1 MPQTRN
7 LNGESLRVIRELT
20 GIRAAAF
27 ARRVEID
34 AGYLT
39 KLEQG
44 ARQPSVEVLR
54 RLADGLGVSVEA
66 ITYPVDKRSVR
77 AA

>member
-1 MPQTRN
+1 MAQTRN
-7 LNGESLRVIRELT
+7 LNGAAVRVIRELH
-20 GIRAAAF
+20 GLRASAF

-34 AGYLT
+34 PGYLT

-44 ARQPSVEVLR
+44 SRQPSVEVMLR
-54 RLADGLGVSVEA
+54 IADGLGVSLEVV
-66 ITYPVDKRSVR
+66 TYPVTAV